1 MVKLGQVTLVAAC
14 LWNSPLINRP
24 VSLSSAHPFTLG
36 HPLPVKLSSHH
47 SLTAYHS
54 TASQKAT
61 TLIGSRT
68 TCTKATLL
76 KYYLKKLS
84 SGSESGQSMMG
95 TRDPTTPRPIKRE
108 TPGTVQRQPVQRKDP
123 GMNAEKLNI
132 AAPPPPPPSPTH
144 ADNLVSP
151 FLVTDHP
158 SRKPALRPP
167 AENLIQSPFLVD
179 PTSYP
184 VAEEPIMFDLEDV
197 LMESEIYP
205 LAPPN
210 GRPQVFE
217 EATQTPPD
225 RPEILRPQPSRPQQP
240 SQPQPVQP
248 QRPSRPQ
255 PTPTLPSMADMIS
268 ELTGLAVT
276 PSPSLPQPDRPSP
289 SQDPA
294 ERPTARPEYL
304 DIS

>member
-1 MVKLGQVTLVAAC
+1 MHKSHTAKM
-14 LWNSPLINRP
+14 
-24 VSLSSAHPFTLG
+24 LS
-36 HPLPVKLSSHH
+36 
-47 SLTAYHS
+47 
-54 TASQKAT
+54 
-61 TLIGSRT
+61 
-68 TCTKATLL
+68 
-76 KYYLKKLS
+76 KKIS

-95 TRDPTTPRPIKRE
+95 TRDPTTPRPIKQE
-108 TPGTVQRQPVQRKDP
+108 TPQTVQRQPVQRKDP

-184 VAEEPIMFDLEDV
+184 GPEEPIMFDLEDV

-210 GRPQVFE
+210 GLPQVFE

-240 SQPQPVQP
+240 NRPQPVQP
-248 QRPSRPQ
+248 QRPSRPR

-268 ELTGLAVT
+268 ELTGLAIT
-276 PSPSLPQPDRPSP
+276 PSPSPPQPDRPSP

>member
-1 MVKLGQVTLVAAC
+1 
-14 LWNSPLINRP
+14 
-24 VSLSSAHPFTLG
+24 
-36 HPLPVKLSSHH
+36 
-47 SLTAYHS
+47 
-54 TASQKAT
+54 
-61 TLIGSRT
+61 
-68 TCTKATLL
+68 
-76 KYYLKKLS
+76 
-84 SGSESGQSMMG
+84 MMG

-108 TPGTVQRQPVQRKDP
+108 TPQTVQRQPVQRKDP

-184 VAEEPIMFDLEDV
+184 VPEEPIMFDLEDV

-240 SQPQPVQP
+240 NRPQPVQP

-268 ELTGLAVT
+268 ELTGLAIT
-276 PSPSLPQPDRPSP
+276 PSPFPPQPDRPSP